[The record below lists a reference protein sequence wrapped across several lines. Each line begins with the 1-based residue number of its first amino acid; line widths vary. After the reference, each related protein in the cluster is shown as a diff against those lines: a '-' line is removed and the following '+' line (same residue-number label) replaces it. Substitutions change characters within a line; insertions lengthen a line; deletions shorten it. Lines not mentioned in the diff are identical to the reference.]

1 MTSVPE
7 LKLQGSSLK
16 RTLLKFALLI
26 ITSILALA
34 SLVMPIAMRPSS
46 YPLQVG
52 DVSPQDILSPS
63 ALNYESDILTQ
74 AARQDATAKVAPIYL
89 PADPNITRHQIERFT
104 VALNYISTVRLDSY
118 ATLQQKLSDFKAMT
132 DMQLSEDSAERILS
146 LNDYR
151 WQLIQQEATNVIEQV
166 MRNTIRED
174 AVDQA
179 QRSVPTLVSFTM
191 PQDQASIVVDLVNPF
206 IVANSLYSPDQ
217 TNTARLQAQQAVSP
231 VTLSFAAG
239 QTIVLRG
246 QIITPVNMETL
257 QKFGL
262 VQPKNRNLDIFA
274 ATALVLLI
282 AFVIILYF
290 YRHQLPPGN
299 DLRGLALIAVTFLVF
314 LFGARFLIPNR
325 AVVPYLFP
333 IPAFGLTI
341 AALYNMEIG
350 LVFSLILSILA
361 AHGLSNSMDLTLFYI
376 LTSFSGVL
384 VLGKARRIA
393 SFFWA
398 GIAIGVA
405 GFGIILV
412 YHLPDPIT
420 DWIGIATLAGAAFF
434 NGIASSS
441 LTLLFQF
448 LFSQFL
454 GLTTALQLL
463 EISRPDH
470 PLLQFILRNA
480 PGTYQHSLQVA
491 NLAEQAAERIGADAL
506 LVRVG
511 AIYHDSGKSSNP
523 GFFIENQIPGKI
535 NPHDDLD
542 PVTSAVIILQH
553 ITDGILVAKKYR
565 LPFRIQNF
573 ISEHHGTLLTRYQ
586 YTRAVE
592 AAGNRPELVDQELFR
607 YPGPRPQSRETA
619 LLMLADGVEA
629 RARTEL
635 PKDEADIRALVK
647 RVIDYLQKEG
657 QLDDT
662 RLTLQDLSII
672 VDSFC
677 STLRNTYHPRIQ
689 YPELKNVSVQTETSE
704 KAALPVSKPSTEPAP
719 PSMPLPT
726 PEQRT

>member
-1 MTSVPE
+1 V
-7 LKLQGSSLK
+7 
-16 RTLLKFALLI
+16 
-26 ITSILALA
+26 
-34 SLVMPIAMRPSS
+34 
-46 YPLQVG
+46 
-52 DVSPQDILSPS
+52 
-63 ALNYESDILTQ
+63 
-74 AARQDATAKVAPIYL
+74 
-89 PADPNITRHQIERFT
+89 
-104 VALNYISTVRLDSY
+104 
-118 ATLQQKLSDFKAMT
+118 KLS
-132 DMQLSEDSAERILS
+132 L
-146 LNDYR
+146 
-151 WQLIQQEATNVIEQV
+151 
-166 MRNTIRED
+166 
-174 AVDQA
+174 
-179 QRSVPTLVSFTM
+179 
-191 PQDQASIVVDLVNPF
+191 
-206 IVANSLYSPDQ
+206 
-217 TNTARLQAQQAVSP
+217 
-231 VTLSFAAG
+231 AAG

-262 VQPKNRNLDIFA
+262 VQPKNRNLDLFA
-274 ATALVLLI
+274 AGALVLLI
-282 AFVIILYF
+282 AFVVTLYF
-290 YRHQLPPGN
+290 YRRHLPPAD
-299 DLRGLALIAVTFLVF
+299 DLRGLALIAGTFLVF

-325 AVVPYLFP
+325 AVLPYLYP
-333 IPAFGLTI
+333 IPAFGLII

-361 AHGLSNSMDLTLFYI
+361 AHGLSNSLDLTLFYV
-376 LTSFSGVL
+376 LTSICGVL

-412 YHLPDPIT
+412 YRLPDPIT

-434 NGIASSS
+434 NGIASAS
-441 LTLLFQF
+441 LTLLFQY
-448 LFSQFL
+448 LFSQIL

-511 AIYHDSGKSSNP
+511 AIYHDAGKSSNP
-523 GFFIENQIPGKI
+523 GFFIENQIPGKL

-542 PVTSAVIILQH
+542 PVTSAAIILQH
-553 ITDGILVAKKYR
+553 IADGILLTKKYR
-565 LPFRIQNF
+565 LPLRIQNF

-592 AAGNRPELVDQELFR
+592 AAGNRPELVDQALFR

-629 RARTEL
+629 RARSEL
-635 PKDEADIRALVK
+635 PKDETDIRALVK
-647 RVIDYLQKEG
+647 RVIDYLQKEE

-662 RLTLQDLSII
+662 RLTLQDLSIT

-689 YPELKNVSVQTETSE
+689 YPELKNAPVQGEPSD
-704 KAALPVSKPSTEPAP
+704 KAAPPLPVASSEQTP
-719 PSMPLPT
+719 PSLPVPI